1 LKNISQTWK
10 MNAVKT
16 STIVSG
22 EPLPVAVWRL
32 PHRQWLSALGVLWQ
46 LSKPRVTLLVWLSAL
61 AAMLLELSLL
71 TASVFVCTAI
81 GVWLIVASAN
91 GFNQVQEWRYD
102 ARMPRTAHRPIPSG
116 KLSTRSA
123 AAISAL
129 WGTSGVV
136 VLWLGANPLTA
147 QLGLF
152 ALLTYVLVYTPL
164 KRVSA
169 WCTAV
174 GAVPGAIPPVMGW
187 TAIHATLGAE
197 AFFLFLMQYLWQFPH
212 FWAIAWKYRDDY
224 REAGF
229 RMLPFDDDRGTRLS
243 KWVLAFAIMTV
254 LVSFTPSLIGWRS
267 VWYAVGV
274 GSLGWWNLRS
284 AFAFARQP
292 SSQTARTVMLASLG
306 YLPAWFLWFILS
318 P

>member
-1 LKNISQTWK
+1 
-10 MNAVKT
+10 MNALKT
-16 STIVSG
+16 SAIVSG

-32 PHRQWLSALGVLWQ
+32 PHRRWLNVLGVLWQ

-61 AAMLLELSLL
+61 AAMLLNLSLL
-71 TASVFVCTAI
+71 TPSVFLCTAV

-91 GFNQVQEWRYD
+91 GFNQVLEWRHD
-102 ARMPRTAHRPIPSG
+102 AHMARTAQRPIPSG
-116 KLSTRSA
+116 RLSTLTA

-129 WGTSGVV
+129 WGTMGMV
-136 VLWLGANPLTA
+136 VLWFGTNPLTA

-187 TAIHATLGAE
+187 TAVHATLGAE
-197 AFFLFLMQYLWQFPH
+197 AVFLFLMQYLWQFPH
-212 FWAIAWKYRDDY
+212 FWAIAWKYRSDY

-229 RMLPFDDDRGTRLS
+229 RMLPFDDDSGTRLS
-243 KWVLAFAIMTV
+243 KWVLAFAGMTV
-254 LVSFTPSLIGWRS
+254 LVSLTPWVAGWRS

-274 GSLGWWNLRS
+274 GLLGWWNLRS
-284 AFAFARQP
+284 AFAFARRP
-292 SSQTARTVMLASLG
+292 SSQTARTVMLTSLG
-306 YLPAWFLWFILS
+306 YLPLWFLWFILS